1 MVSDKRSNHLAVLID
16 ADNASSKIAEALF
29 AEIAKFGEADV
40 RRVYGDFSGTRLK
53 GWEEVLAMHAIVP
66 QQQHAYTTG
75 KNASDI
81 TLVID
86 AMDLLHTGRF
96 DGFCL
101 VSSDSDFTRLAS
113 RIREQGL
120 KVYGFGERKTP
131 ESFRQACHR
140 FIYTDNLVS
149 ADAAGALGA
158 ASPEKIIK
166 KPREAVPTIKR
177 AVKQI
182 ESEDDWVALGTVGQQ
197 LQKLE
202 PDFDS
207 RSFGSAK
214 LSDLIEKTGAFEIS
228 RPADNKPVRIRIKP
242 ARTKAKAKAKPAA

>member
-1 MVSDKRSNHLAVLID
+1 MASDKRSNHLAVLID

-40 RRVYGDFSGTRLK
+40 RRVYGDFSGSGSN
-53 GWEEVLAMHAIVP
+53 GWSTVLAKHAIVP
-66 QQQHAYTTG
+66 QQQYAYRTG

-120 KVYGFGERKTP
+120 KVYGFGGQKTAY
-131 ESFRQACHR
+131 SFRQACHR
-140 FIYTDNLVS
+140 FIYTDNLLS
-149 ADAAGALGA
+149 ADADRTPSV
-158 ASPEKIIK
+158 ASQEKSVK
-166 KPREAVPTIKR
+166 KLSKAVPTITK
-177 AVKQI
+177 AVAQI
-182 ESEDDWVALGTVGQQ
+182 ESEDGWVSLATVGQE
-197 LQKLE
+197 LKKLE
-202 PDFDS
+202 PDFDL

-214 LSDLIEKTGAFEIS
+214 LSDLIEKTGAFEV
-228 RPADNKPVRIRIKP
+228 RPPPDNKPGCISIKP
-242 ARTKAKAKAKPAA
+242 ARKKAEAKPAA